1 MASPLNGRIGRF
13 LLYTLRESTS
23 LYRRVAGVLD
33 PPVGIPSLPCQRDPV
48 DRFERQ
54 PCARRCAAQGDS
66 QCGRP
71 WARSQVVR
79 ACRGREG
86 GGGGRRSRHRD
97 AADRGLRRLCQRP
110 VDRARARQPHR
121 QGHRHHPAQ
130 GRARRPAEGRGRGE
144 RLRRL
149 ARRPRSQGRL
159 PGAAEGA
166 RRLAR
171 QARQGG
177 LHPAARRQ
185 SAEARH
191 DRSARADPA
200 QAAGRARPHRAR
212 AGGRRGARALR
223 RAAGR
228 RRQILPGDQGPHGR
242 RHHRRQDHA
251 VAQHHDR
258 RAHRADHRQ
267 PRAAA
272 LAAGRSRQPLRLRQC
287 RRLFDDVRRRRQG
300 RCSRAW

>member
-1 MASPLNGRIGRF
+1 MDEFGRF

-23 LYRRVAGVLD
+23 LYRRVAGVPD
-33 PPVGIPSLPCQRDPV
+33 PPVGIPSLPCQRELL
-48 DRFERQ
+48 DRIERR
-54 PCARRCAAQGDS
+54 PRARRCPGQGDS

-71 WARSQVVR
+71 RARSQVVW

-86 GGGGRRSRHRD
+86 GRGGHRSRHRD

-110 VDRARARQPHR
+110 VDGARARQPHR

-130 GRARRPAEGRGRGE
+130 GRARRPLEGGGRGQ

-149 ARRPRSQGRL
+149 ARRPRPQGRL

-171 QARQGG
+171 QARQGVV
-177 LHPAARRQ
+177 HPAARRQ

-200 QAAGRARPHRAR
+200 QAAWPSSTSPCPSRPPTRRPSSTTSRWPSSSNPTRRPRGSRSTASSAPR
-212 AGGRRGARALR
+212 PRSRSTPRSTSASSRSWPTSSGGAGCRP
-223 RAAGR
+223 
-228 RRQILPGDQGPHGR
+228 IS
-242 RHHRRQDHA
+242 
-251 VAQHHDR
+251 
-258 RAHRADHRQ
+258 
-267 PRAAA
+267 AAA
-272 LAAGRSRQPLRLRQC
+272 TSSSMPATIR
-287 RRLFDDVRRRRQG
+287 
-300 RCSRAW
+300 